1 MSFDLKSVLPNFFRR
16 GGDSF
21 AVPGLCRDR
30 KWSLSDYQVAAED
43 AFCLVPARCDTV
55 RRKERCRRCT
65 RRRSHMM
72 IIISNSSI
80 ITNSIIIAASA
91 TTTATTTSHTC
102 VALQCGMQVSRC
114 PFGPG
119 ACFATQPSAELLQ
132 SIQLEVLQSNS

>member
-1 MSFDLKSVLPNFFRR
+1 M
-16 GGDSF
+16 
-21 AVPGLCRDR
+21 PGLCRDR

-65 RRRSHMM
+65 RRQSHMM
-72 IIISNSSI
+72 IIISNSII

-114 PFGPG
+114 H
-119 ACFATQPSAELLQ
+119 CVHCPSPPASCILLVC
-132 SIQLEVLQSNS
+132 SLMIERRIPDDDLNSSNTHINNKKNSKRLPN